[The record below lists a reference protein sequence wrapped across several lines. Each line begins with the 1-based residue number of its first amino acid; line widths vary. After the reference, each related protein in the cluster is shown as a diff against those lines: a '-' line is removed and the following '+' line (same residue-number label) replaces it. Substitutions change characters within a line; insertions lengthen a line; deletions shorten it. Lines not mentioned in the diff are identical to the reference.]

1 MRLALAALIL
11 VCGCARVPL
20 EVAEEQCFRAQMSG
34 GSNTRLT
41 IGVGTGDWGGTGVS
55 LSTDVPVGVSDP
67 AVGYA
72 TCVQRRSGQPPV
84 TPFSARIGSVG

>member
-11 VCGCARVPL
+11 VCGCARVPVD
-20 EVAEEQCFRAQMSG
+20 VAEEQCFRAQMAG
-34 GSNTRLT
+34 GSTRLT

-55 LSTDVPVGVSDP
+55 LSTDVPVGSADP
-67 AVGYA
+67 AIGYA

-84 TPFSARIGSVG
+84 TPFGARIGSLG